1 MPCYSLEENYLAL
14 FLALTAD
21 IQLNADG
28 AFKSLG
34 SGQIIRG
41 RRVQRLNQHD
51 RADMRALVRRLPAEK
66 VAGLYGITLDRLEQ
80 LL

>member
-1 MPCYSLEENYLAL
+1 MAFYSLTENYMAL

-34 SGQIIRG
+34 SGRIIRG
-41 RRVQRLNQHD
+41 RRVQRLNQND
-51 RADMRALVRRLPAEK
+51 RADMRALVRRLPPEK
-66 VAGLYGITLDRLEQ
+66 VAVLYGIPLERLEQ
-80 LL
+80 ML